1 MIMKVLLVDD
11 DASIRRALGRA
22 LSMGGFDVVAA
33 GSGEE
38 ACELLQV
45 HEIDV
50 ALIDFLMPG
59 MAGST
64 LYHIIA
70 TQWPHLAS
78 RVIMMTGEPEDYN
91 QDPWFALHRL
101 PVLRKPFELQDMRDL
116 ILQLTRNRRRE
127 VNEH

>member
-1 MIMKVLLVDD
+1 MKILIVDD

-22 LSMGGFDVVAA
+22 LSLSGFDIVVA

-45 HEIDV
+45 NEVDL

-70 TQWPHLAS
+70 TQWPHLAC
-78 RVIMMTGEPEDYN
+78 RVIVMTGEPDDDD
-91 QDPWFALHRL
+91 QDSWFALHRL
-101 PVLRKPFELQDMRDL
+101 PVLRKPFELQQMRDL
-116 ILQLTRNRRRE
+116 IIQMTRGRRE
-127 VNEH
+127 VNGH